1 MLWLGIVSRQ
11 TEKLFRSNGLK
22 LVDEI
27 ISGGQTG
34 VDRAALDVAIFL
46 EIDHGGWCPKNRLAE
61 DGTIPPQYLLQETE
75 SRDYAV
81 RTEKNVLDSD
91 GTLILYD
98 GVLKGGTRLTV
109 QLAQRFRRPLLMVDL
124 TENPDA
130 TETREWISKHGLRRL
145 NIAGPRES
153 TMPGI
158 TELATKFLITVFD
171 FDQELNELN
180 AGEKE

>member
-1 MLWLGIVSRQ
+1 M
-11 TEKLFRSNGLK
+11 K

-46 EIDHGGWCPKNRLAE
+46 DIEHGGWCPKNRLAE
-61 DGTIPPQYLLQETE
+61 DGNIPAQYLLRETE

-98 GVLKGGTRLTV
+98 GSLKGGTRLTA

-124 TENPDA
+124 TEKCNPD
-130 TETREWISKHGLRRL
+130 ETRAWISKHGLRRL

-153 TMPGI
+153 TMPGVA
-158 TELATKFLITVFD
+158 ELAAKFLLAVFD
-171 FDQELNELN
+171 TGSETNDQNVEE
-180 AGEKE
+180 